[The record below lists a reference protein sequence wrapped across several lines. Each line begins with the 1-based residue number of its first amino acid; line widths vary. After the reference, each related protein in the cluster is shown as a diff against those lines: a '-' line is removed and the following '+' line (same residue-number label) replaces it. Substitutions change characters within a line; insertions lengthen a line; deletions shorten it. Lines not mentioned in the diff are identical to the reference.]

1 MASPQKTCFPI
12 VSEKNSVRFNT
23 IFCPRFARGMSFS
36 SHKGHLPHKKVMC
49 DPPKKVICVSPRKRL
64 CRPKYVISVPQKK
77 SLVSPQK
84 GHRGPQ
90 KGSCGPQVNLNQGGS
105 TAALISEV
113 FCDLKVQKLESPGTT
128 QILIR
133 GGRGKLIL
141 QPCCWYT
148 QIE

>member
-1 MASPQKTCFPI
+1 MASPQKACFPI
-12 VSEKNSVRFNT
+12 VSEKISVRFNT
-23 IFCPRFARGMSFS
+23 IFSPRFARGMSFS
-36 SHKGHLPHKKVMC
+36 SHKGHLPPKKVMC

-64 CRPKYVISVPQKK
+64 CRPKYVISVPQKR

-90 KGSCGPQVNLNQGGS
+90 KGSWGPQVNLNQGGS